1 MSLNKTHG
9 VGGIKEMTLRGN
21 WPSSSQRC
29 AGATEQEVGEGCM
42 AGAVGSGG
50 INLDGLTGLG

>member
-9 VGGIKEMTLRGN
+9 VGGIKEMTLTGELAFILPEVCRG
-21 WPSSSQRC
+21 S
-29 AGATEQEVGEGCM
+29 CM

-50 INLDGLTGLG
+50 INLDGLMGLG